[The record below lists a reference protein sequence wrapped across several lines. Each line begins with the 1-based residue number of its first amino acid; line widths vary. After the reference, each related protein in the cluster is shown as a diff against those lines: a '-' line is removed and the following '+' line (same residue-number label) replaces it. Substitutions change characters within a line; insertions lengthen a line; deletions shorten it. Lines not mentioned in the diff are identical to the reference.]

1 MPDAVVTVR
10 LTLASAPP
18 SFVLAVMV
26 VCLQK
31 GDKTAVHRCHTL
43 VAARPDHALVGSGG
57 RHDGGGEDNMLVL
70 KSGCDGGLAEGY
82 RARQFRLLLLV
93 LAVEERQRQA
103 L

>member
-1 MPDAVVTVR
+1 MACR
-10 LTLASAPP
+10 
-18 SFVLAVMV
+18 
-26 VCLQK
+26 QK

-57 RHDGGGEDNMLVL
+57 RHDGGCEDNMLVL

-82 RARQFRLLLLV
+82 RARQLRFLLLV
-93 LAVEERQRQA
+93 LAVEKRQQQA